1 MRQYTVVYGNRT
13 TEAQRHRGRQ
23 PFEGFRE
30 KRGLSG
36 SAVNSE
42 RGKHEAVHGGVR
54 E

>member
-1 MRQYTVVYGNRT
+1 MT

-36 SAVNSE
+36 SAVNLE
-42 RGKHEAVHGGVR
+42 LGMHEAIPGGIR